1 MCDFIQFCCTI
12 SLPYLLE
19 KIPNRIKHLTHENK
33 KISHQL
39 DQVLK
44 ELSEKEADKQML
56 QRHLKAAEDEAKHIR
71 QAAEQAKQN
80 NEKLHAVSS
89 FFVMK
94 IKNN

>member
-1 MCDFIQFCCTI
+1 
-12 SLPYLLE
+12 
-19 KIPNRIKHLTHENK
+19 
-33 KISHQL
+33 
-39 DQVLK
+39 
-44 ELSEKEADKQML
+44 ML